1 MKPKIGDKV
10 YCIYDESCIL
20 GRKVTFI
27 GDHSF
32 ITDDFFDDSTLSD
45 SWEYKYEDC
54 GVTWFYDFAS
64 AKEKLLEI
72 LLLQSYSDVYGG
84 ECTVQKIDENYWE
97 IRGKK

>member
-32 ITDDFFDDSTLSD
+32 ITDDFYDDSTISD
-45 SWEYKYEDC
+45 SWEYEYDDY
-54 GVTWFYDFAS
+54 GDTWFTELAL
-64 AKEKLLEI
+64 AKEKLFDFFI
-72 LLLQSYSDVYGG
+72 SQSYSDVYGG